1 MKLLSTIITSSFFL
15 AALLA
20 PAATDLA
27 AQTNGAPALL
37 TAPDFT
43 LQSLDGERYTL
54 SKLRGK
60 VVLIN
65 FWATWC
71 GPCRREIPDLTR
83 LHDKYGEQ
91 GFIVLGISMDDLAPD
106 QIKRFAD
113 NYKISYPVLHGPYSE
128 LMKIA
133 QAYGGI
139 GAIPTTFLVDKQG
152 KIRAKYIGARNEKT
166 FLADI
171 IPLL

>member
-1 MKLLSTIITSSFFL
+1 MV
-15 AALLA
+15 LLA
-20 PAATDLA
+20 PMASDLA
-27 AQTNGAPALL
+27 AQTERAQALP

-43 LQSLDGERYTL
+43 LQGLDGKRYTL

-60 VVLIN
+60 VVLLN

-71 GPCRREIPDLTR
+71 GPCRREIPDLVR
-83 LHDKYGEQ
+83 IHAKYEAQ
-91 GFIVLGISMDDLAPD
+91 DFVVLGVSMDDLAPD
-106 QIKRFAD
+106 QIQRFAT
-113 NYKISYPVLHGPYSE
+113 NYKINYPVLHGPYSE

-139 GAIPTTFLVDKQG
+139 GAVPTTFLVDRQG
-152 KIRAKYIGARNEKT
+152 KIRARYIGARSERT

>member
-1 MKLLSTIITSSFFL
+1 M
-15 AALLA
+15 AVLLA
-20 PAATDLA
+20 STAANLA
-27 AQTNGAPALL
+27 AQTNGTPSAP

-54 SKLRGK
+54 SKLQGK
-60 VVLIN
+60 VVLLN

-71 GPCRREIPDLTR
+71 GPCRREIPDLAR
-83 LHDKYGEQ
+83 IQAKYGAQ
-91 GFIVLGISMDDLAPD
+91 DFVVLGISMDDMAPA
-106 QIKRFAD
+106 QIQRFAD
-113 NYKISYPVLHGPYSE
+113 NYKINYPVLHGPYSE

-152 KIRAKYIGARNEKT
+152 KIRAKYIGARNERT